1 MSSELAHLYEQDFHA
16 WVEVQA
22 KALRDLAQRR
32 WNGPLDLAHLAEEV
46 EDLGKAERNAVLSL
60 LQTVIEHLLKLEY
73 STASEPRR
81 QWQLSVNAARD
92 RLERH
97 LTPTLSKLARA
108 ELPDLYRRARRDAAL
123 GLADHG
129 ESETARKLPALN
141 HYTLEDLVREGWW
154 PGNRCGVVDGG
165 A

>member
-1 MSSELAHLYEQDFHA
+1 MATRNDDLYETDFYA
-16 WVEVQA
+16 WTQAQA
-22 KALRDLAQRR
+22 KALRNLQKDR
-32 WNGPLDLAHLAEEV
+32 WNGPLDLPRLAEEV

-60 LQTVIEHLLKLEY
+60 LQTVLEHLLKLEY
-73 STASEPRR
+73 SPASEPPR
-81 QWQLSVNAARD
+81 QWQLPVNAARD
-92 RLERH
+92 RRERH